1 MRDDDDKE
9 DEEDKEE
16 EIEIYKDFFADGK
29 EPKDHI
35 KRENNDLV
43 ISIDPGE
50 GAHNSKNPNLGAVVH
65 FKKVMLNKQLL
76 CWPLLYIKVYDGN
89 EYKYHVT

>member
-1 MRDDDDKE
+1 M
-9 DEEDKEE
+9 
-16 EIEIYKDFFADGK
+16 
-29 EPKDHI
+29 
-35 KRENNDLV
+35 V
-43 ISIDPGE
+43 SIDPGE
-50 GAHNSKNPNLGAVVH
+50 GAHHSKNPNLGAVVH